1 MHQNPTENNNAA
13 GETPPEPADTSATAA
28 HRVAVFQCGDEDMV
42 QAVVH
47 AGLEIAYLYDA
58 GFGTEHLDFD
68 DIPPFD
74 LVAAVL
80 PDGASDL
87 RRESELVLLFIRAR
101 TPISFVLA
109 VRDQDGA
116 AETLRDLGE
125 KTPAARLL
133 RQQPAR
139 SGWHVLCRW
148 NAGGPVLRVARR
160 GGALISGRS
169 AVWVVALVA
178 AVLPAATA
186 ASGVGGKS
194 RGGISSPAT
203 G

>member
-1 MHQNPTENNNAA
+1 MCQNPTGNNNGA

-42 QAVVH
+42 QAVIR
-47 AGLEIAYLYDA
+47 AGLEVAYLYDA

-80 PDGASDL
+80 PDDPSNL

-109 VRDQDGA
+109 VQDRGGV
-116 AETLRDLGE
+116 AETLRELEE
-125 KTPAARLL
+125 KTRRLGYCVSNRLGRVGMCFVVGTLEGQSFVWPA
-133 RQQPAR
+133 
-139 SGWHVLCRW
+139 G
-148 NAGGPVLRVARR
+148 
-160 GGALISGRS
+160 
-169 AVWVVALVA
+169 VV
-178 AVLPAATA
+178 P
-186 ASGVGGKS
+186 
-194 RGGISSPAT
+194 
-203 G
+203 